1 MRCSCTNC
9 GVYMIHS
16 ESSHLGC
23 VCPECGNRCTA
34 CLGTDS
40 IMDRERIN
48 SIKDNPILAAML
60 LERIM
65 SEEGEDD

>member
-1 MRCSCTNC
+1 
-9 GVYMIHS
+9 MIQS
-16 ESSHLGC
+16 EDSHLGC

-40 IMDRERIN
+40 IMGREQVN
-48 SIKDNPILAAML
+48 SIKDDPILAALL